1 MKTTLKILAAVV
13 IVAVITTT
21 LALALGGAL
30 PASSKSS
37 ILSSLAAAV
46 TPAPLPGAAIPLE
59 PIDDLTSLNATATL
73 SVNGLID
80 GQRAQGD
87 LDVVLTTNDQGKS
100 RINVTGGLLGEIA
113 AQVGGSLVG
122 LFTPSSVDI
131 YRVPQG
137 TYIVA
142 NALFP
147 VCVKPQATTATKSL
161 DEMSPQ
167 GLLGMLTG
175 SEVARGRLVGPTTL
189 GGVPVKHYVIDG
201 DAFLAAAQQ
210 SSDPQLKAFGDALWS
225 AEDADLFV
233 DAAGGY
239 PVGFR
244 GSFSGSYEPLK
255 FEGDFDVQ
263 IELTDVNTNTPVN
276 LPSSCNRPISR

>member
-1 MKTTLKILAAVV
+1 MKTTPKILAAVV
-13 IVAVITTT
+13 VVAVITST
-21 LALALGGAL
+21 LVLVFGGAL
-30 PASSKSS
+30 PASSKTS
-37 ILSSLAAAV
+37 ILASLAAAN

-73 SVNGLID
+73 TVNGLID
-80 GQRAQGD
+80 GQRTQGD
-87 LDVVLTTNDQGKS
+87 LNVVLTSNDQGKS
-100 RINVTGGLLGEIA
+100 RINVTGGLLGDIA

-137 TYIVA
+137 TYIVV
-142 NALFP
+142 NALVP
-147 VCVKPQATTATKSL
+147 VCVKPQAANATQAL
-161 DEMSPQ
+161 DDMSPQ

-189 GGVPVKHYVIDG
+189 GGVPVEHYVIDG
-201 DAFLAAAQQ
+201 DAFLAAAQR
-210 SSDPQLKAFGDALWS
+210 SSDPKLKAFGDALWS
-225 AEDADLFV
+225 ADDADLYV
-233 DAAGGY
+233 DAEGGY
-239 PVGFR
+239 PVAFR
-244 GSFSGSYEPLK
+244 GSFSGTYEPLK
-255 FEGDFDVQ
+255 FEGDLDVQ

>member
-142 NALFP
+142 NSLVP

-167 GLLGMLTG
+167 GLLGMLTS

-239 PVGFR
+239 PVAFR